1 MKEVQ
6 PLPETKTDESPRR
19 RESMSRYR
27 QTHRRIDY
35 YPSAEAAKEIDRL
48 RALNPGRCIGE
59 LLDYLILEA
68 CKPVVSGN
76 GQK

>member
-1 MKEVQ
+1 MPSPQ
-6 PLPETKTDESPRR
+6 TFPETKTDEVPRR
-19 RESMSRYR
+19 KESLSRYR

-48 RALNPGRCIGE
+48 RALNQRHCRGE
-59 LLDYLILEA
+59 LIDYLILEA
-68 CKPVVSGN
+68 CKPAVSGN

>member
-6 PLPETKTDESPRR
+6 SFPETAGQLPSTHKRMR
-19 RESMSRYR
+19 RYR
-27 QTHRRIDY
+27 QTHRRFDY
-35 YPSAEAAKEIDRL
+35 YASAEAAKELERL
-48 RALNPGRCIGE
+48 RALNPGRCVGE

-68 CKPVVSGN
+68 CKSVSGN

>member
-6 PLPETKTDESPRR
+6 SFPETAEQLPST
-19 RESMSRYR
+19 RESMRRYR

-48 RALNPGRCIGE
+48 RALNPRHCRGE
-59 LLDYLILEA
+59 LIDYLILET
-68 CKPVVSGN
+68 CKPAVSGN

>member
-6 PLPETKTDESPRR
+6 SFPETAEQLPSTHKRMR
-19 RESMSRYR
+19 RYR
-27 QTHRRIDY
+27 QTHRRFDY
-35 YPSAEAAKEIDRL
+35 YASAEAAKEIDRL
-48 RALNPGRCIGE
+48 RALNPRHCLGE

-68 CKPVVSGN
+68 SKPAVSGN